1 MSREKGNGLERLLR
15 GLKLP
20 SDMVMGQPRVTFSG
34 MREVTAEPCRRL
46 LKYDSKE
53 ILLSLPTFVL
63 KLSGSELSLQ
73 YYRAGAVCVVGKI
86 MSAQFC
92 QTGEQKYEK

>member
-1 MSREKGNGLERLLR
+1 MSREKGNGLQRLLR
-15 GLKLP
+15 GLELP
-20 SDMVMGQPRVTFSG
+20 PEMAMGQPQVTFSG

-46 LKYDSKE
+46 LKYDSTE
-53 ILLSLPTFVL
+53 IWLSLPTFVL

-73 YYRAGAVCVVGKI
+73 YYRAGAVRVGGKI

-92 QTGEQKYEK
+92 QAEEQQHEK